1 MHCSK
6 ITRIKDGQ
14 LYVAESL
21 KRFLENKAEKTYQN
35 PSVYTFDF
43 NLNDRNALQQ
53 TNVVETI
60 LKKLEANCPIFTDL
74 KSGNFVHL
82 HNFGTT
88 FVSKYGGE
96 YFIRKVAFADRRALM
111 EWART
116 HCEILDTRT
125 SEFQGRSA
133 EDYDSSDFDNVIPLK
148 F

>member
-1 MHCSK
+1 MHRSK
-6 ITRIKDGQ
+6 KTRIKDGQ

-21 KRFLENKAEKTYQN
+21 KRFLEDKAELVYEN

-43 NLNDRNALQQ
+43 NQKDRNAIQQ
-53 TNVVETI
+53 TNVVERI
-60 LKKLEANCPIFTDL
+60 LAELETNCPIFTNL
-74 KSGNFVHL
+74 TSGNFVHL
-82 HNFGTT
+82 HNFGTSLI
-88 FVSKYGGE
+88 SKYGGE
-96 YFIRKVAFADRRALM
+96 YFIQKVAFADRRALM

-133 EDYDSSDFDNVIPLK
+133 ETYNLNNFTNVIPLK